1 MPNYSNS
8 SLATVRIL
16 TKNYGSRTDGRF
28 NNPSGIIDHIVIHHM
43 AGVMS
48 AESCGNWFK
57 SGTDGASSNY
67 GIGRDGDIGLYV
79 EEKNRSWATSSG
91 KIDCRAVTIEVSNSV
106 AGGEWPVSDASYES
120 LIKLVADICKRNGIK
135 RLNYTGD
142 KSGNLHMHKW
152 YASTACPG
160 PYLEARFPDI
170 ANQVN
175 NILSNPS
182 YNPTRSPSSVNI
194 SIDSSIPADTTT
206 AYALAV
212 NGGIL
217 PSPEQ
222 IDPYVITINRKVKS
236 VDFKKIKE
244 LGVIGIVVELG
255 FLFDST
261 HSKVE
266 FRNPNLV
273 HQIKM
278 IQDENLLYGMY
289 FNGRARTIKEAKEE
303 MYEVYLAVKS
313 FHPNLG
319 FWLVPSFTGNKTKN
333 DEILNFYK
341 ETLEELGLKGQI
353 GIYTKREE
361 LKKIDW
367 EKDSEDWLLWIDD
380 HIDAFNNI
388 TEILT
393 PMFFAY
399 NNQ

>member
-1 MPNYSNS
+1 MLSYSNS
-8 SLATVRIL
+8 SLATVTVL
-16 TKNYGSRTDGRF
+16 NNKYGSRTDSRYS
-28 NNPSGIIDHIVIHHM
+28 NPSGVIDHIVIHHM
-43 AGVMS
+43 AGIMS
-48 AESCGNWFK
+48 AEGCGTWFK
-57 SGTDGASSNY
+57 TGPYDSSSNY
-67 GIGRDGDIGLYV
+67 GIGKDGDIGLYV
-79 EEKNRSWATSSG
+79 EERNRSWATSSG
-91 KIDCRAVTIEVSNSV
+91 TIDARSVTIEVSNSV
-106 AGGEWPVSDASYES
+106 AGGEWPVSDASYKS

-135 RLNYTGD
+135 KLNYTGD

-152 YASTACPG
+152 YSATGCPG

-175 NILSNPS
+175 KILSNPS
-182 YNPTRSPSSVNI
+182 YNPTGSPSSVNI
-194 SIDSSIPADTTT
+194 SIDSSMPADTTT

-236 VDFKKIKE
+236 IDFKKIKE
-244 LGVIGIVVELG
+244 LGVIGVVVELG
-255 FLFDST
+255 YLFDST

-266 FRNPNLV
+266 FRNPNLIK
-273 HQIKM
+273 QIKM

-289 FNGRARTIKEAKEE
+289 FNGRARNIQEAKQE

-319 FWLVPSFTGNKTKN
+319 FWVVPSFTSSKTKN
-333 DEILNFYK
+333 DEILKFYK

-353 GIYTKREE
+353 GLYTKREE
-361 LKKIDW
+361 LKNIDW

-388 TEILT
+388 TELLT

-399 NNQ
+399 DNQ